1 MLLLAA
7 TDVLPRLLG
16 LRRTFALAQ
25 RLAPVRGDEPANM
38 AETCE
43 QMTRAVSLA
52 AAFYP
57 RRAQCLEQSL
67 TLYVLLRRRGV
78 PADLKLGVRPRPFYA
93 HAWVEV
99 RGRALGEA
107 ADLPMNLVAFPSLGA

>member
-1 MLLLAA
+1 
-7 TDVLPRLLG
+7 
-16 LRRTFALAQ
+16 
-25 RLAPVRGDEPANM
+25 
-38 AETCE
+38 
-43 QMTRAVSLA
+43 MTRAVSLA

-107 ADLPMNLVAFPSLGA
+107 ADLPMNLVAFPSLGV